1 MAYGPRTMDA
11 IDLAFAGPARQAELV
26 RTGEVSARELV
37 ELALRRIERL
47 DPQLNAFRTVL
58 ADRALAEAEVVGPG
72 DPRPLAGVPVAIK
85 DDQGVAGE
93 VRTFGTDA
101 AGGPEPADYEVVAR
115 LRGAGA
121 IVVGI
126 TNVPELTMWGF
137 TESATNGITR
147 NPWDRGR
154 TPGGSSGGSGAAV
167 AAGLVAA
174 ATASDGLG
182 SIRIPASCCGLVGLK
197 PQRGR
202 VPTAPL
208 DQPWHG
214 LSVFGVLTRTVADSA
229 LLYDVLA
236 PGHGF
241 ADAVAASEGAA
252 PLRVALS
259 FAVARESRAQ
269 VAPEVRRAT
278 EDVAAA
284 LRELGHA
291 VVERDPDLGTSAMG
305 ASARYLVGIRDDA
318 AGMAHPE
325 RLERRTK
332 QMAGLG
338 RVAGDRGVAWARRSE
353 PEHAAR
359 VNAIFGEVDVLLT
372 PTLAGPP
379 IPVGAHAG
387 QSALRTMDG
396 QARWAPPFTAVWNH
410 VGNPA
415 LSVPGGWTA
424 DGLPIGVQLVGPP
437 DGEARLLALAAQ
449 LERAR
454 PWADR
459 RPALAVG

>member
-1 MAYGPRTMDA
+1 MDA
-11 IDLAFAGPARQAELV
+11 TDLAFAGPARQAELV
-26 RTGEVSARELV
+26 RAGEVSARELV
-37 ELALRRIERL
+37 ELSLRRIERI

-58 ADRALAEAEVVGPG
+58 ADRALAEADAIAAG

-101 AGGPEPADYEVVAR
+101 VAGPEAADYEVVAR
-115 LRGAGA
+115 LRAAGA
-121 IVVGI
+121 VVVGI

-137 TESATNGITR
+137 TESQTHGVTR
-147 NPWDRGR
+147 NPWDRSR

-167 AAGLVAA
+167 AAGLVAT

-208 DQPWHG
+208 ESPWHG
-214 LSVFGVLTRTVADSA
+214 LSVFGVLTRAVADQA
-229 LLYDVLA
+229 LLLDVLA

-241 ADAVAASEGAA
+241 TGSAAGQ
-252 PLRVALS
+252 PGRLRVALS

-269 VAPEVRRAT
+269 VAPEVRRVT
-278 EDVAAA
+278 EDVAEV
-284 LRELGHA
+284 LRGLGHD
-291 VVERDPDLGTSAMG
+291 VVERDPDLGTSALA

-318 AGMAHPE
+318 AALAHPE
-325 RLERRTK
+325 RLERRTR

-338 RVAGDRGVAWARRSE
+338 RAVGDRGVAWARRTE
-353 PEHAAR
+353 PAHAAR
-359 VNAIFGEVDVLLT
+359 VNAIFAGVDVLLT

-396 QARWAPPFTAVWNH
+396 QGRWAPPFTAVWNH

-415 LSVPGGWTA
+415 LSVPGGTTP
-424 DGLPIGVQLVGPP
+424 DGLPVGVQLVGPP

-449 LERAR
+449 LEQAR

-459 RPALAVG
+459 RPALAVA